1 MYIHAKTIKD
11 KKGREV
17 VLRTAEERD
26 AENFLEY
33 LKITTEETPFLI
45 REPDEIPASIKQEQ
59 VFIKAKKESAREGI
73 IIAEID
79 GKFIGSC
86 SFMSISGY
94 KRLQHRCEVAI
105 ALYKEFCGLGIGK
118 AMMEVVLDLA
128 KTVGYEQAEL
138 EVITKNQSAIV
149 FYEKLGFQR
158 YGIFPNNMKYADGNY
173 VDAYWLMKKLS

>member
-94 KRLQHRCEVAI
+94 KRLQHRCEVGI

-118 AMMEVVLDLA
+118 AMMEVVFDLA
-128 KTVGYEQAEL
+128 KTAGYEQAEL
-138 EVITKNQSAIV
+138 EVITKINRQLFSMKSLD
-149 FYEKLGFQR
+149 FKGMGY
-158 YGIFPNNMKYADGNY
+158 FPII
-173 VDAYWLMKKLS
+173 